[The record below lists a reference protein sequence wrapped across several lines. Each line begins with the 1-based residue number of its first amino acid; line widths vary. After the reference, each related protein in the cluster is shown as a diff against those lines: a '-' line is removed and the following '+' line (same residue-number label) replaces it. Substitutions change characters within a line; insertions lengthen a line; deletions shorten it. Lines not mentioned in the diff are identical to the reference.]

1 MTFRKPID
9 EETGM
14 TPRVSSAR
22 LSLDLVCMA
31 AALMVFG
38 ATTAAAQSDEKKM
51 TKAQAVQLVFKRF
64 DSNKDGNIT
73 NAEFMKVG
81 ERDFQAFDADK
92 DGSVSKEE
100 FLDPEPRRVGNASV
114 DELAQ
119 AKKIWSQQFDM
130 LDTDKNGVLSEAEH
144 QKAGKRSFARID
156 TNKDNEITLPEMT
169 AAAK

>member
-1 MTFRKPID
+1 
-9 EETGM
+9 M
-14 TPRVSSAR
+14 TPTFSSAR
-22 LSLDLVCMA
+22 ISLGFACLA

-38 ATTAAAQSDEKKM
+38 AAPAVAQSNEKM
-51 TKAQAVQLVFKRF
+51 TKAQAVQVVFNRF

-81 ERDFQAFDADK
+81 ERDFKVFDANK
-92 DGSVSKEE
+92 DGSVSKAE
-100 FLDPEPRRVGNASV
+100 FLDPEPRRLGKASA
-114 DELAQ
+114 DEMAQ

-130 LDTDKNGVLSEAEH
+130 LDTDKNGTLSEAEH
-144 QKAGKRSFARID
+144 KKAGKRSFARID

>member
-1 MTFRKPID
+1 
-9 EETGM
+9 M
-14 TPRVSSAR
+14 TPRFSSAWI
-22 LSLDLVCMA
+22 SLGFGCMA
-31 AALMVFG
+31 AALVVFG
-38 ATTAAAQSDEKKM
+38 SAAAVAQSNEKKM
-51 TKAQAVQLVFKRF
+51 TKAQAMQLVFKRF
-64 DSNKDGNIT
+64 DGNKDGNIT

-81 ERDFQAFDADK
+81 ERDFRTFDADK

-100 FLDPEPRRVGNASV
+100 FLDPEPRRAGKASA

-130 LDTDKNGVLSEAEH
+130 LDADKNGMLSEAEH
-144 QKAGKRSFARID
+144 EKAGKRSFARID

>member
-1 MTFRKPID
+1 
-9 EETGM
+9 M
-14 TPRVSSAR
+14 TPRFSSAWT
-22 LSLDLVCMA
+22 SFGFVCLA

-38 ATTAAAQSDEKKM
+38 AASAMAQSNEKM

-64 DSNKDGNIT
+64 DGNKDGNIT
-73 NAEFMKVG
+73 TAEFMKVG
-81 ERDFQAFDADK
+81 ERDFKVFDANK

-100 FLDPEPRRVGNASV
+100 FLDPEPRRVGKASA

-119 AKKIWSQQFDM
+119 AKKIWSQQFDL

-144 QKAGKRSFARID
+144 EKAGKRSFARID

>member
-1 MTFRKPID
+1 
-9 EETGM
+9 M
-14 TPRVSSAR
+14 TPRFSSAWI
-22 LSLDLVCMA
+22 SLGFACLA

-38 ATTAAAQSDEKKM
+38 ATAAVAQSNEKM

-64 DSNKDGNIT
+64 DGNKDGNIT
-73 NAEFMKVG
+73 TAEFMKVG
-81 ERDFQAFDADK
+81 ERDFRVFDADK

-100 FLDPEPRRVGNASV
+100 FLDPEPRRVGKASA

-119 AKKIWSQQFDM
+119 AKKIWSQQFDL

-144 QKAGKRSFARID
+144 EKAGKRSFARID

>member
-1 MTFRKPID
+1 
-9 EETGM
+9 M
-14 TPRVSSAR
+14 TPRFSSAQI
-22 LSLDLVCMA
+22 SLGFACLA

-38 ATTAAAQSDEKKM
+38 ATAAVAQSNEKM

-73 NAEFMKVG
+73 NAEFMMVG
-81 ERDFQAFDADK
+81 ERDFKVFDANK

-100 FLDPEPRRVGNASV
+100 FLDPEPRRVGKASA

-119 AKKIWSQQFDM
+119 ARKIWSQQFDM

-144 QKAGKRSFARID
+144 QKAGRRSFARID

>member
-1 MTFRKPID
+1 
-9 EETGM
+9 M
-14 TPRVSSAR
+14 TPSSSSTWIPLGFAC
-22 LSLDLVCMA
+22 VA
-31 AALMVFG
+31 AAYMVV
-38 ATTAAAQSDEKKM
+38 AAAPAVAQSNEKM

-64 DSNKDGNIT
+64 DGNKDGNIT
-73 NAEFMKVG
+73 TAEFMKVG
-81 ERDFQAFDADK
+81 ERDFRVFDADK

-100 FLDPEPRRVGNASV
+100 FLDPEPRRVGKASA

-119 AKKIWSQQFDM
+119 AKKIWSQQFDL

-144 QKAGKRSFARID
+144 EKAGKRSFARID